1 MNSTQKQ
8 RAQLLQVHSNVRESQ
23 LRFKFTFKGTSHAD
37 HQCLESPQSFQLGF
51 GRCLLSSSTTTTLS
65 LRYFY
70 TNLASPSSS
79 TIQVQQHRNTM
90 LPFRFRRH
98 FFGVNDPPDSEN
110 SESAASSTRKPQAN
124 LEDHTFYP
132 SLWDV
137 LKVRYMLQWKAFKA
151 SLPVELVDAIVDAA
165 EYWPSTEREMEGG
178 KRIISTDRDQVLLK
192 TVPLCYDR
200 KVCTFHFELRAVLS
214 ASR

>member
-1 MNSTQKQ
+1 
-8 RAQLLQVHSNVRESQ
+8 
-23 LRFKFTFKGTSHAD
+23 
-37 HQCLESPQSFQLGF
+37 
-51 GRCLLSSSTTTTLS
+51 
-65 LRYFY
+65 
-70 TNLASPSSS
+70 
-79 TIQVQQHRNTM
+79 M
-90 LPFRFRRH
+90 LPFRFRRYV
-98 FFGVNDPPDSEN
+98 FGDNDPPESEN

-178 KRIISTDRDQVLLK
+178 KRIISKDRDQVLLK

-200 KVCTFHFELRAVLS
+200 KVCTSHFELRAVLS